1 VEKPQMASEGA
12 FFLLP
17 TPFVIFFVFDWGE
30 GLRLLSRERSSWAL
44 SSWFGCAFD
53 SSKVCRHSAAHGR
66 RRRAGQNYCCRAARA
81 SSEASRQKGEGQG
94 REARRVPSWRMLPFK
109 KRKLVL
115 EQVSSEGELDDSNE
129 KEGDADTTPAWHCE
143 FQLDNRSS
151 LVPDPT
157 NAWVV
162 KAQEV
167 SSKLRARVLKH
178 VRWWNKD
185 ALNPDESD
193 MYILP
198 HLIFAHDTGVMDFSI
213 SPVLCKS
220 LLSYLENEK
229 SYDDKGYLILA
240 GKSHPGYARYP
251 YVHARSGQLPSV
263 QEVCVRL
270 HTEP

>member
-1 VEKPQMASEGA
+1 M
-12 FFLLP
+12 
-17 TPFVIFFVFDWGE
+17 
-30 GLRLLSRERSSWAL
+30 AL
-44 SSWFGCAFD
+44 SSW
-53 SSKVCRHSAAHGR
+53 
-66 RRRAGQNYCCRAARA
+66 
-81 SSEASRQKGEGQG
+81 
-94 REARRVPSWRMLPFK
+94 WRMQPFK
-109 KRKLVL
+109 KRKVVP
-115 EQVSSEGELDDSNE
+115 EQGLSEGELDDSNE
-129 KEGDADTTPAWHCE
+129 EEGDADTTPAWHCD

-151 LVPDPT
+151 LVPDPA

-229 SYDDKGYLILA
+229 NFDDEGWLILA
-240 GKSHPGYARYP
+240 GKTYPGYARYP
-251 YVHARSGQLPSV
+251 YVHARSGQLPSI
-263 QEVCVRL
+263 QEVCVQNRRTVDNDYHL
-270 HTEP
+270 T